1 LPGWIPLYIEKKRS
15 VSGNEILQECL
26 DCAAFPVITTVTGIS
41 TIILHG
47 GFALLHTGM
56 IIRDAPGITISILT
70 VVAADITSITRI
82 DVVLEEERE
91 ELGDLVAVEAV
102 EDQTV
107 PVVSVAA
114 VRSLRLREGLHYP
127 RPPEAVLIKRV
138 PIHHLSQIDLI
149 EAEGLGHPV

>member
-1 LPGWIPLYIEKKRS
+1 
-15 VSGNEILQECL
+15 
-26 DCAAFPVITTVTGIS
+26 
-41 TIILHG
+41 
-47 GFALLHTGM
+47 M

>member
-1 LPGWIPLYIEKKRS
+1 

-56 IIRDAPGITISILT
+56 IIRGAPGITISILNA
-70 VVAADITSITRI
+70 VAADITSIIRI
-82 DVVLEEERE
+82 NPDLEEERVE
-91 ELGDLVAVEAV
+91 KGEAAVVEAV

-107 PVVSVAA
+107 HVVSVAA
-114 VRSLRLREGLHYP
+114 VQSQHLREVVHYP
-127 RPPEAVLIKRV
+127 RPPEAVSIKRV
-138 PIHHLSQIDLI
+138 PIHNLSQIGLI
-149 EAEGLGHPV
+149 EAEGLERLV

>member
-1 LPGWIPLYIEKKRS
+1 
-15 VSGNEILQECL
+15 
-26 DCAAFPVITTVTGIS
+26 
-41 TIILHG
+41 
-47 GFALLHTGM
+47 M
-56 IIRDAPGITISILT
+56 IIRGAPDIIISIQT
-70 VVAADITSITRI
+70 VVAADITSIIRI
-82 DVVLEEERE
+82 NPDLEEEGE
-91 ELGDLVAVEAV
+91 ERVEPVAVEAV
-102 EDQTV
+102 EGQTV